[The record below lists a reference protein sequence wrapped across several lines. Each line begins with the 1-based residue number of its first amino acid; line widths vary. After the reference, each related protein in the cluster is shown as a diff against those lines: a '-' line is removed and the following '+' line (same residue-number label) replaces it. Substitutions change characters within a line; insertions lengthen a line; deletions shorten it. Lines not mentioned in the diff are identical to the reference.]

1 MTEAGFHS
9 GNKLVICGNAGISSS
24 LSKHQFHLPKDEQ
37 TKHYESNTV
46 LKNTIIDLK
55 KAIKI
60 KSDCNSIIKSF
71 N

>member
-1 MTEAGFHS
+1 MMEAGFHC

-24 LSKHQFHLPKDEQ
+24 LSKHLFHLPKDEQ
-37 TKHYESNTV
+37 TKHYESNTAFETQY
-46 LKNTIIDLK
+46 NRPK

-60 KSDCNSIIKSF
+60 KSNYNSSIKSF